1 MAGKEDVVSVEQ
13 EVVVLVEEQQEVM
26 AGKEVV
32 VSVEQQE
39 VATEQFGKSADGSD
53 HSRTLAD
60 LKSKFGRFPSSPSS
74 SKLQCPK
81 VPKKLRED
89 VEYRDYY
96 APKLISLGPYYHGE
110 SKLENGETLKLK
122 LAEAYIQLCQ
132 STVDEIYGT
141 ISHSINKLR
150 GCYDAESTKKYK
162 DDELTIMM
170 LVDGCALLSY
180 IVCVCL
186 GGDHE
191 DFDIRYQDLSLLHQ
205 DALLLENQL
214 PYQLLQELMK
224 MMGGSESA
232 NEAWTVLFQ
241 EFFGM
246 IDESFFLEF
255 FGIKEKEYSFL
266 PKMKNYCCRLFLA
279 IIQIINRK
287 PKPKPDEESEPKPDE
302 ESKTKPDEESEPKP
316 DEESKTKPDEESEPK
331 PDEESKPKPDE
342 ESKPKP
348 DKESRLCHHLL
359 DLYRRN
365 FLGDER
371 SSATHSEAEI
381 GKKGPGSVGDVKE
394 QVMAS
399 FRNVKELMDA
409 GIRIKRS
416 PTRHLRDISFRSNG
430 ITACLRIP
438 PITIDNSTKA
448 TFLNLIAYE
457 MSSDVDHD
465 FISYLRFLD
474 SLIDHADDVKELQSA
489 GVLQNNL
496 GTHEEVALF
505 FNTVS
510 ANLESNFHAYKDVRV
525 RIWKHLKNHY
535 NSKLKMWMTQ
545 FLDTYLGSPWT
556 IIAWVGAALALF
568 FTAVQTYFSVFPH

>member
-1 MAGKEDVVSVEQ
+1 MT
-13 EVVVLVEEQQEVM
+13 
-26 AGKEVV
+26 GKEVV
-32 VSVEQQE
+32 VSVEEQQE
-39 VATEQFGKSADGSD
+39 VSTKQFGKSADGSD
-53 HSRTLAD
+53 HLRTLAD
-60 LKSKFGRFPSSPSS
+60 IKSKFRRSPSSSSS

-81 VPKKLRED
+81 VPKKLRD
-89 VEYRDYY
+89 VVGRVNPTDVKDGDYY

-110 SKLENGETLKLK
+110 SHLVNGETLKLK
-122 LAEAYIQLCQ
+122 LAEAYIQAIAQ
-132 STVDEIYGT
+132 SRKESVEQSVNDIYHMISDRIDEL
-141 ISHSINKLR
+141 K
-150 GCYDAESTKKYK
+150 GCYDYQESGKNYK
-162 DDELTIMM
+162 DDEFTAMM
-170 LVDGCALLSY
+170 LVDGCALLWY
-180 IVCVCL
+180 ILCVCI

-191 DFDIRYQDLSLLHQ
+191 DYDIRYQDLSLLHQ

-214 PYQLLQELMK
+214 PYQLLDGLMK
-224 MMGGSESA
+224 MVDPESA
-232 NEAWTVLFQ
+232 NDVWTILFQ

-246 IDESFFLEF
+246 IDESFFQEF
-255 FGIKEKEYSFL
+255 FGIKEEEYSFL

-279 IIQIINRK
+279 IIQIINRR
-287 PKPKPDEESEPKPDE
+287 PKPKPDED
-302 ESKTKPDEESEPKP
+302 SKL
-316 DEESKTKPDEESEPK
+316 
-331 PDEESKPKPDE
+331 
-342 ESKPKP
+342 KP

-399 FRNVKELMDA
+399 FRNVKELMAA
-409 GIRIKRS
+409 GICIEPS
-416 PTRHLRDISFRSNG
+416 PTRYLRDISFTSNG
-430 ITACLRIP
+430 ITASLRLP
-438 PITIDNSTKA
+438 PITIDKSTR
-448 TFLNLIAYE
+448 TIFFNLIAYE
-457 MSSDVDHD
+457 MSSDVPHD

-474 SLIDHADDVKELQSA
+474 SLIDHADDVTELQSA

-510 ANLESNFHAYKDVRV
+510 ANLESNFHAYNDVRV
-525 RIWKHLKNHY
+525 RIRKHLKNHY

-545 FLDTYLGSPWT
+545 CLDTYFGSPWT

>member
-1 MAGKEDVVSVEQ
+1 MIRDRIDE
-13 EVVVLVEEQQEVM
+13 
-26 AGKEVV
+26 
-32 VSVEQQE
+32 
-39 VATEQFGKSADGSD
+39 
-53 HSRTLAD
+53 
-60 LKSKFGRFPSSPSS
+60 LK
-74 SKLQCPK
+74 
-81 VPKKLRED
+81 
-89 VEYRDYY
+89 
-96 APKLISLGPYYHGE
+96 
-110 SKLENGETLKLK
+110 
-122 LAEAYIQLCQ
+122 
-132 STVDEIYGT
+132 
-141 ISHSINKLR
+141 
-150 GCYDAESTKKYK
+150 GCYDYQESRKNYK
-162 DDELTIMM
+162 EDEFTAMM
-170 LVDGCALLSY
+170 LVDGCALLWY
-180 IVCVCL
+180 ILCVCL

-191 DFDIRYQDLSLLHQ
+191 DYDIRYQDLSLLHQ

-224 MMGGSESA
+224 MAVPESA
-232 NEAWTVLFQ
+232 NKAWTVLFQ

-246 IDESFFLEF
+246 IDESFFQEF
-255 FGIKEKEYSFL
+255 FGIKEKE
-266 PKMKNYCCRLFLA
+266 
-279 IIQIINRK
+279 K
-287 PKPKPDEESEPKPDE
+287 PKLKPGEESEPKPDV
-302 ESKTKPDEESEPKP
+302 ESKMKPDV
-316 DEESKTKPDEESEPK
+316 DSKM
-331 PDEESKPKPDE
+331 KPDE

-371 SSATHSEAEI
+371 SSATHSEAEN

-399 FRNVKELMDA
+399 FRNVKELMAA

-448 TFLNLIAYE
+448 MFLNLIAYE

-474 SLIDHADDVKELQSA
+474 SLIDHADDVKELQSI
-489 GVLQNNL
+489 GILQNNL
-496 GTHEEVALF
+496 GTHEEVAQF

-525 RIWKHLKNHY
+525 RIRKHLKNHY

-545 FLDTYLGSPWT
+545 CLDTYFGSPWT

>member
-60 LKSKFGRFPSSPSS
+60 LKSKFRRSPSLPSS

-81 VPKKLRED
+81 VPKKLRAD
-89 VEYRDYY
+89 VKDEDYY

-122 LAEAYIQLCQ
+122 LAEAYIQLCH

-141 ISHSINKLR
+141 ISHSISKLR

-191 DFDIRYQDLSLLHQ
+191 DFDMRYQDLSLLHQ

-279 IIQIINRK
+279 I
-287 PKPKPDEESEPKPDE
+287 EPKPDE
-302 ESKTKPDEESEPKP
+302 ESKTKPDEESKTKP
-316 DEESKTKPDEESEPK
+316 DEESKTK
-331 PDEESKPKPDE
+331 
-342 ESKPKP
+342 
-348 DKESRLCHHLL
+348 CHHLL

-371 SSATHSEAEI
+371 SSTTLSKAEI
-381 GKKGPGSVGDVKE
+381 GKKGPGSVGDVKD

-399 FRNVKELMDA
+399 FRNVKELMAA

-448 TFLNLIAYE
+448 MFWNLIAYE
-457 MSSDVDHD
+457 MSSNVEHD

-489 GVLQNNL
+489 GLLQNNL
-496 GTHEEVALF
+496 GTHEEVAEF

-510 ANLESNFHAYKDVRV
+510 ADLESNFHAYKDVRV
-525 RIWKHLKNHY
+525 KIRNHLKSHY
-535 NSKLKMWMTQ
+535 NSRLKVWMKQ
-545 FLDTYLGSPWT
+545 CLETYFGGPWT
-556 IIAWVGAALALF
+556 IPAWVGAALALF
-568 FTAVQTYFSVFPH
+568 LTAVQTYFSVFPR